1 MLRQRFLEL
10 TQPELEQA
18 KFFTEVYG
26 MKKLVADTGEQ
37 KDRFIREIVL
47 AYAKLKEELFLDYP
61 RFQAMVKAKE
71 FEYLEIIKELR
82 ESLGTV
88 EARFKEV
95 NDRQTKVDE
104 ELKQVTY
111 ENNKARNELR
121 NKEALLE
128 ESNDKLRLI
137 TKKYNE
143 QAEQA
148 IQKAKAIMSKSS
160 F

>member
-1 MLRQRFLEL
+1 VLRQRFLEL